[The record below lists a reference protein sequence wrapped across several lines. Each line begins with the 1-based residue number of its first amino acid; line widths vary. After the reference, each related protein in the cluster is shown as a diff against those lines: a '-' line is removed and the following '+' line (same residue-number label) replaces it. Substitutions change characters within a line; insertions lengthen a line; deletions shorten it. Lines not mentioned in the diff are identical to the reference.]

1 MCIGI
6 GLALAF
12 LLWFFSDA
20 LLLEYGLT
28 EQIGATSIVVADHWG
43 IVWALWPLA
52 LLFMVLGGV
61 MVLLF
66 LKVRR
71 RLVEG
76 R

>member
-12 LLWFFSDA
+12 LLWFYSDA
-20 LLLEYGLT
+20 LLSEYGLT
-28 EQIGATSIVVADHWG
+28 EQVGATSIVVADHWE
-43 IVWALWPLA
+43 IVWTLWPLA

-71 RLVEG
+71 RLVEE